1 MTTPVPPASPEESA
15 APRKKRRRLLGCLTV
30 SAVLLL
36 GGCGGLIAL
45 GYAVGPEPTSTAT
58 PTSSASPES
67 SAPAESPTP
76 KESSAP
82 AESPTPVKTSAPAKS
97 PAPVKTSAP
106 AEKPTAAAE
115 PTAEPVPADG
125 DVTAQFLATQWGQQ
139 FQGVVMDFDQEF
151 TDDGAMMRLEADT
164 NLVDPRGP
172 DGSAPALQAVEVCEA
187 LKSAFRDDWGKLFAV
202 YVNEADGTVFATN
215 KAPGGSGC
223 AEY

>member
-1 MTTPVPPASPEESA
+1 M
-15 APRKKRRRLLGCLTV
+15 
-30 SAVLLL
+30 
-36 GGCGGLIAL
+36 
-45 GYAVGPEPTSTAT
+45 
-58 PTSSASPES
+58 
-67 SAPAESPTP
+67 
-76 KESSAP
+76 
-82 AESPTPVKTSAPAKS
+82 
-97 PAPVKTSAP
+97 
-106 AEKPTAAAE
+106 
-115 PTAEPVPADG
+115 
-125 DVTAQFLATQWGQQ
+125 DV
-139 FQGVVMDFDQEF
+139 DQEF

>member
-1 MTTPVPPASPEESA
+1 MTRPVPPASLDDST
-15 APRKKRRRLLGCLTV
+15 APRKKRRRLLGCLTI

-45 GYAVGPEPTSTAT
+45 GYAVDGVQPTNT
-58 PTSSASPES
+58 PTPSVSLES
-67 SAPAESPTP
+67 SSPMESSPPEESVAPAESP
-76 KESSAP
+76 K
-82 AESPTPVKTSAPAKS
+82 PVET
-97 PAPVKTSAP
+97 PAPTK
-106 AEKPTAAAE
+106 EPTVAAE

-125 DVTAQFLATQWGQQ
+125 DVTAQFLASQWGQQ
-139 FQGVVMDFDQEF
+139 FKDVVMDVDQEF
-151 TDDGAMMRLEADT
+151 SEDGTTMRLEADT
-164 NLVDPRGP
+164 NLVDPRSP